1 VRTGNGNRRG
11 LTVALAVAACAFGM
25 AACGSSS
32 NDDSSAAAPAASTN
46 AAPAGAHSPGLAAAK
61 KLVEENSKIATDFK
75 APGPPIKGAK
85 AALGGKT
92 VWYIPITYA
101 PAFFVGEAKT
111 IGDALSRVGA
121 KVHVCDGKANPSS
134 ITSCMTQAANSGAAG
149 VITDAIAV
157 PLAEQGYKMLAAK
170 KIPTVASQLNLPIPT
185 DGAFAKY
192 LARNEGNELGAQALG
207 AANII
212 VQSNGKAKVLMFN
225 ATDLPSSKLA
235 SAAAIDEVKK
245 NCPGCDVTIFDGVN
259 TSPKVGTAFSA
270 ALLAHPNTEY
280 IYSPYEAPTGELQLQ
295 GIKQTGRKV
304 TVVMSAGDP
313 AGLKRVAAGT
323 QLSDSGTD
331 PVAMGWNAVDTLLRL
346 ATGMPATNIKTNI
359 RLFTKDNVPKDLSDK
374 ARDTGEWYSDM
385 SYKPMYTKLW
395 TGSDG

>member
-1 VRTGNGNRRG
+1 MSTGNGSRRRF
-11 LTVALAVAACAFGM
+11 AVAFAIAACSVGV
-25 AACGSSS
+25 AACGS
-32 NDDSSAAAPAASTN
+32 DDSSSSSATASGSSASKTSN
-46 AAPAGAHSPGLAAAK
+46 DPGLARAK
-61 KLVEENSKIATDFK
+61 QLVEKNSKLATNFK
-75 APGPPIKGAK
+75 PPGPPIKGAK
-85 AALGGKT
+85 AAMDGKT

-111 IGDALSRVGA
+111 IGDALSHVGA
-121 KVHVCDGKANPSS
+121 KLHVCDGKANPSA
-134 ITSCMTQAANSGAAG
+134 ITSCMTQAANSGAGG
-149 VITDAIAV
+149 VITDAIPV
-157 PLAEQGYKMLAAK
+157 QLAEQGYRLLATK
-170 KIPTVASQLNLPIPT
+170 KVPTVASQLNLPIPT
-185 DGAFAKY
+185 DGAFATY
-192 LARNEGNELGAQALG
+192 LARNEGNEISAQALG

-212 VQSNGKAKVLMFN
+212 VHSNGKAKVLMFI
-225 ATDLPSSKLA
+225 ATDSPSAKLA
-235 SAAAIDEVKK
+235 SQSAVNEVKK
-245 NCPGCDVTIFDGVN
+245 DCPACELKTFEGVN
-259 TSPKVGTAFSA
+259 TSPKVGTAFSS
-270 ALLAHPNTEY
+270 ALLADPNAEY

-313 AGLKRVAAGT
+313 AGLKRVAEGT

-346 ATGMPATNIKTNI
+346 TTGMPPTNIKTNI
-359 RLFTKDNVPKDLSDK
+359 RLFTKDNVPTDLSDK